1 MTIWGKGISGRGHSP
16 CEGPKVGAS
25 LICLNAREEAE
36 VAGAG
41 GAVERADGDRWEGQW
56 KVLEATARLS

>member
-25 LICLNAREEAE
+25 LICLNTREEAE

-41 GAVERADGDRWEGQW
+41 SAVEMAGDRWEGQW
-56 KVLEATARLS
+56 KVLEATACLS